1 MPIIPRIHRVLD
13 GDVLKVV
20 DEVIMVNPV
29 VGVIIVLIGLS
40 GVISQGVI
48 AAGKQYMEAGV
59 GAIVG
64 RVSSEDVSLGL
75 RELDARARKTS

>member
-1 MPIIPRIHRVLD
+1 VINGIWGIADSVAVYVHSCVVAPIVSARRIPIIPRIHRVLD

-40 GVISQGVI
+40 TTDSILVV
-48 AAGKQYMEAGV
+48 
-59 GAIVG
+59 
-64 RVSSEDVSLGL
+64 
-75 RELDARARKTS
+75 